1 MCARRGVDLQVPDG
15 YALHV
20 VHRWSIIQLLWV
32 RGEHGRSC
40 SLRCFGSPTDRLSP
54 CSRDRG
60 PAEVLFTCLT
70 LNPAALHLDAEA
82 ARDTEFGQR
91 LINSMFTQVR
101 QRD

>member
-1 MCARRGVDLQVPDG
+1 MHYTLCTI
-15 YALHV
+15 
-20 VHRWSIIQLLWV
+20 SLLWIL
-32 RGEHGRSC
+32 GEHGRSC
-40 SLRCFGSPTDRLSP
+40 SHRSFGSPTERFRP
-54 CSRDRG
+54 CSGDRG
-60 PAEVLFTCLT
+60 PVEVLFTCLT